1 MTTLQEEIQATVGG
15 LRRET
20 PVPALGEVEQA
31 LARNFAATD
40 SNLALM
46 GQLRTTEGRAAIAGA
61 LTGNDP
67 VFNRLLRESQESTG
81 RVTAALDEAQAQYA
95 GRAASARL
103 QATVGSGAAIALLL
117 LAFGLAYRRSTRA
130 RGEAERLATANA
142 RMAEANREEAL
153 TDALTG
159 LGNRRALVAALDE
172 ALLGAAAAPI
182 ALALFDLDGFKQYND
197 TFGHQAGD
205 ALLQRLGERLVERLG
220 GRARAFRMGGD
231 EFCVLASV
239 ETEDAVSIAHVGRE
253 ALSEH
258 GDVFAIGCS
267 YGIALAP
274 SEASTA
280 EEVLRIADQ
289 RMYEA
294 KAAGRSA
301 STTRQTTDVLLQV
314 LLEQN
319 DELAEH
325 VTGVAR
331 LAASTA
337 EHLGMSEFEIR
348 QVYIAAQLHDVGKSA
363 IPESILR
370 KPGQLDD
377 EEWQFIRRHTVIGER
392 IVRAASSLSHAA
404 PLIRSS
410 HERIDGTGYP
420 DGLSGEGIPLGAR
433 IIAVCDAFDAM
444 IADRSYRPGV
454 SVEDALAE
462 LRRCAGTQF
471 DPHVVREFCRLAER
485 DVAGAQAA

>member
-1 MTTLQEEIQATVGG
+1 VPALVLAASIAAIALIAFLQARSDASRRAQADLGRVGTQLNERMYAPVGAMFGTPVPQIRQRMTTLQEEIQATVGG

-182 ALALFDLDGFKQYND
+182 ALALFDLDGF
-197 TFGHQAGD
+197 
-205 ALLQRLGERLVERLG
+205 
-220 GRARAFRMGGD
+220 
-231 EFCVLASV
+231 
-239 ETEDAVSIAHVGRE
+239 
-253 ALSEH
+253 
-258 GDVFAIGCS
+258 
-267 YGIALAP
+267 
-274 SEASTA
+274 
-280 EEVLRIADQ
+280 
-289 RMYEA
+289 
-294 KAAGRSA
+294 
-301 STTRQTTDVLLQV
+301 
-314 LLEQN
+314 
-319 DELAEH
+319 
-325 VTGVAR
+325 
-331 LAASTA
+331 
-337 EHLGMSEFEIR
+337 
-348 QVYIAAQLHDVGKSA
+348 
-363 IPESILR
+363 
-370 KPGQLDD
+370 
-377 EEWQFIRRHTVIGER
+377 
-392 IVRAASSLSHAA
+392 
-404 PLIRSS
+404 
-410 HERIDGTGYP
+410 
-420 DGLSGEGIPLGAR
+420 
-433 IIAVCDAFDAM
+433 
-444 IADRSYRPGV
+444 
-454 SVEDALAE
+454 
-462 LRRCAGTQF
+462 
-471 DPHVVREFCRLAER
+471 
-485 DVAGAQAA
+485 